1 MMICAVLSI
10 ILIGLLLMPIVGIAA
25 LVFSI
30 IGGIKA
36 NGGEAYRYPFA
47 IRLIK

>member
-1 MMICAVLSI
+1 VLLGLTNI
-10 ILIGLLLMPIVGIAA
+10 VFCIL
-25 LVFSI
+25 
-30 IGGIKA
+30 GGIKA